1 MATITCVKADKN
13 ADKEYFTVGKS
24 YLILDYIENGG
35 VLVSDND
42 NKNHYLSG
50 EYIGK
55 YFK

>member
-1 MATITCVKADKN
+1 MSTITCVKADKN

-35 VLVSDND
+35 VIVADND
-42 NKNHYLSG
+42 NTEHYLSG
-50 EYIGK
+50 EYVGK

>member
-1 MATITCVKADKN
+1 MSTITCVKADKS

-35 VLVSDND
+35 VLVADND

-50 EYIGK
+50 EYVGK